1 MSRVHSSTTN
11 LIHEAQRE
19 AQRQMR
25 AEQEKRILDLEI
37 QKNEAN
43 RRAQLE
49 AAERQ
54 KKTEE
59 QRARKLQEMEDRI
72 AELLRDNEETRRKS
86 ENEQKELKELRD
98 AHAVSLKEMKEK
110 QDKTIKELEKELYAV
125 RRENAAEREKLQ
137 KKINENYRTFQKEIN
152 EKISSYNKKMNDF
165 MQELED
171 KMNKARRKD
180 NEDRKLVAKNR
191 LKQLDHRIKQHE
203 KLGKFSPFK
212 NFDYSNS
219 RLEYFRNLHND
230 LESKLN
236 LAANDVKNDELFNQ
250 SINLLDNFRQSEQ
263 IAENVKRQLKEKL
276 RGITIKLETIM
287 LNAEKL
293 AEFRIDA
300 LIAKDSCKRDDETQD
315 WKVKTEEKY
324 VRLIIGQM
332 ELLTKNKKKELHF

>member
-1 MSRVHSSTTN
+1 M
-11 LIHEAQRE
+11 
-19 AQRQMR
+19 
-25 AEQEKRILDLEI
+25 
-37 QKNEAN
+37 
-43 RRAQLE
+43 
-49 AAERQ
+49 
-54 KKTEE
+54 
-59 QRARKLQEMEDRI
+59 
-72 AELLRDNEETRRKS
+72 
-86 ENEQKELKELRD
+86 
-98 AHAVSLKEMKEK
+98 
-110 QDKTIKELEKELYAV
+110 
-125 RRENAAEREKLQ
+125 
-137 KKINENYRTFQKEIN
+137 
-152 EKISSYNKKMNDF
+152 
-165 MQELED
+165 
-171 KMNKARRKD
+171 
-180 NEDRKLVAKNR
+180 VAKNR

-315 WKVKTEEKY
+315 WKVKTEEKICSVDY
-324 VRLIIGQM
+324 WTNGAF
-332 ELLTKNKKKELHF
+332 NKKQKERITFLDILKKLDENDHLEDHIDDEKLDSWEKKIDGYEESNTKLIEEAMNQAIISNKKLVNAHRFKESLNKNRG